1 MTESLKVVIPMAGWG
16 TRMRPHT
23 WSKPKPLV
31 SVAGK
36 TSLEHLLDMFKTL
49 PDPENTEYVFILGPY
64 LGEMQIPPFIKEHYP
79 NLKAHFVV
87 QQEMKGQSHALA
99 LAREHLRGPMIMCF
113 SDTLM
118 ETDFSF
124 LAKEEADGV
133 AWVMPVEDPR
143 RFGVAEVGAD
153 GWVKHFIE
161 KPQSMENNLVV
172 VGCYYFKSSEQLL
185 SAIDDQMER
194 GVMLKNE
201 YFLTDAISI
210 MIEGGAKVRTNKIST
225 WLDTGTIEATLDTNK
240 KMLGGLKVERSE
252 SSTLQ
257 TFKLANV
264 KIVEPVSIHPTA
276 EISNSTIGPYASIG
290 ANCKI
295 DNSQIAES
303 IVEADCEIKDAAL
316 SRSLIGRQA
325 KVKARGDGHV
335 MELNI
340 SDTSS
345 VIL

>member
-1 MTESLKVVIPMAGWG
+1 LTEPLKIVIPMAGWG

-49 PDPENTEYVFILGPY
+49 PDPENMEYVFILGPY
-64 LGEMQIPPFIKEHYP
+64 LGEMQIPPFIQEHFP
-79 NLKAHFVV
+79 NLKAHFVI
-87 QQEMKGQSHALA
+87 QHEMKGQSHALA
-99 LAREHLRGPMIMCF
+99 LAREYLHGPMIMCF

-118 ETDFSF
+118 ETNFSF
-124 LAKEEADGV
+124 LAQEEADGV
-133 AWVMPVEDPR
+133 AWVMPVDDPR
-143 RFGVAEVGAD
+143 RFGVAEEGAD
-153 GWVKHFIE
+153 GWVKRFIE
-161 KPQSMENNLVV
+161 KPQSMDNNLVV
-172 VGCYYFKSSEQLL
+172 VGCYYIKSADRLL
-185 SAIDDQMER
+185 AAIDDQMER

-210 MIEGGAKVRTNKIST
+210 MIEGGAKVRTQKIST

-240 KMLGGLKVERSE
+240 ILLEKTGSNGDKFKGLNVE
-252 SSTLQ
+252 
-257 TFKLANV
+257 
-264 KIVEPVSIHPTA
+264 IIEPVAIHESA
-276 EISNSTIGPYASIG
+276 QISNSRIGPYASIG

-295 DNSQIAES
+295 ENSQITES
-303 IVEADCEIKDAAL
+303 IIEADCEITDAAL

-325 KVKARGDGHV
+325 KVKARGDGQV

>member
-1 MTESLKVVIPMAGWG
+1 MTETLKIVIPMAGWG

-36 TSLEHLLDMFKTL
+36 TSLEHLMDMFKTL
-49 PDPENTEYVFILGPY
+49 PDPDHVEYIFIFGPY
-64 LGEMQIPPFIKEHYP
+64 LGEMQIPPFIQKNYP
-79 NLKAHFVV
+79 NIKSNFVV
-87 QQEMKGQSHALA
+87 QHEMKGQSHALA
-99 LAREHLRGPMIMCF
+99 LAREYLHGPMMVCF

-124 LAKEEADGV
+124 LAQEESDGV

-143 RFGVAEVGAD
+143 RFGVAELNNE
-153 GWVKHFIE
+153 GWVTRFIE
-161 KPQSMENNLVV
+161 KPQSIDNNLVV

-185 SAIDDQMER
+185 AAIDEQMER
-194 GVMLKNE
+194 GIMLKGE
-201 YFLTDAISI
+201 YFLTDTITV
-210 MIEGGAKVRTNKIST
+210 MIEHGAKVRTNQIST

-240 KMLGGLKVERSE
+240 
-252 SSTLQ
+252 TLLDKIGSNVQ
-257 TFKLANV
+257 TFKNSNV
-264 KIVEPVSIHPTA
+264 EIIQPVAIHESA
-276 EISNSTIGPYASIG
+276 EISNSRIGPYASIG
-290 ANCKI
+290 ADCKI
-295 DNSQIAES
+295 ENSQIAES
-303 IVEADCEIKDAAL
+303 IIEAGCEIKDAAL

-325 KVKARGDGHV
+325 RVKARGDGHI
-335 MELNI
+335 MQLNI